1 MRKKYFV
8 TAITSLLFILFFAFI
23 QFVLVDKEE
32 EKEAVRVG
40 FLYVGDAGTPY
51 TNNFIKAQNDIK
63 KEYGDRVEI
72 IVKENIAEGNEEGA
86 LNELVNEKC
95 KIIFSS
101 SYGYGNTVKQFAEKY
116 PEIEFCQA
124 TCSNANEEPF
134 LENYHTFMGYIYE
147 GRFVTGVVAGMK
159 LKEMIEKDQI
169 TSQEAKVGYVA
180 AFPYAE
186 VISGYT
192 AFFLG
197 VRSVVD
203 TATME
208 VQYTNTWSNYRIE
221 KSVARQM
228 IEDGCV
234 IISQHSDTTGPAV
247 ACEQEKGS
255 REVYHVGYNQSMIDV
270 APTTS
275 LISCRINWSPYCLKA
290 VEAVM
295 NDKKIEDMFGSGVNK
310 NDVGAGFTDEWV
322 ELLEM
327 NKSIIAAGTE
337 QRVENCIKALENDS
351 LHVFVGNYTGTDPF
365 NPKDTYDLNVE
376 YKENETSSA
385 PTFHYVLDDVITVRE
400 E

>member
-23 QFVLVDKEE
+23 KFVLVDKEE

-169 TSQEAKVGYVA
+169 TPQEAKVGYVA

-221 KSVARQM
+221 KNVAGQM

-275 LISCRINWSPYCLKA
+275 LISCRINWSPYCLAA

-295 NDKKIEDMFGSGVNK
+295 NDKKIEDMFKGGVNK
-310 NDVGAGFTDEWV
+310 NDVGAGFTDDWV

-337 QRVENCIKALENDS
+337 QRVESCIKALGKDS

-365 NPKDTYDLNVE
+365 DPEDTYDLNVE